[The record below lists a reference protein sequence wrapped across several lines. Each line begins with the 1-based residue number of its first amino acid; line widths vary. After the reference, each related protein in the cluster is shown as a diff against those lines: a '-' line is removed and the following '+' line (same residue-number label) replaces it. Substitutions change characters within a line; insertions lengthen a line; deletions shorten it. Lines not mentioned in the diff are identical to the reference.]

1 MREICFSTPIKVLL
15 TISATAIL
23 FNFIYLCPHNSS
35 LLLALFVRLF
45 YLILCFWPTTYLF
58 CPKFYTIFGAT
69 YIRLVYSQSFCS
81 WTTNHDSAANDNSN
95 YYYLA
100 GLHLTKYKEFPQA
113 IFIFYFH
120 AWLTIVNRPIER
132 KK

>member
-1 MREICFSTPIKVLL
+1 MQPILPVH
-15 TISATAIL
+15 IE
-23 FNFIYLCPHNSS
+23 P
-35 LLLALFVRLF
+35 
-45 YLILCFWPTTYLF
+45 
-58 CPKFYTIFGAT
+58 
-69 YIRLVYSQSFCS
+69 FCS
-81 WTTNHDSAANDNSN
+81 WRLTSDSAANDNSN

-113 IFIFYFH
+113 IFIFYFN